1 LRLKIQQGLVLIKK
15 LFKLCILLLLLAV
28 AFMFFWARQP
38 IIAAGQPL
46 VEFTIPS
53 GSSFRA
59 SMMAIKRAGAPVNPM
74 LMTILAQLNGSSTR
88 LKAGTYDIR
97 PGTTPPQLLEQL
109 VKGETSKE
117 ALRIIEGWTFKQM
130 RAAIDG
136 NPYLRHDTVGWSSQQ
151 LMQKIA
157 AEDVVPEGLFYP
169 DTYLFA
175 KNSSDVEIYRQ
186 SYQLMKKYLDDA
198 WAKRAPGLPYASP
211 YEALVMASIVEK
223 ETGQKSERTMIAGVF
238 VNRLKK
244 HMLLQTDPTVI
255 YGMGDRYKGNISK
268 RDLLTDTPHN
278 TYTRVGLP
286 PTPISL
292 PGLASIQ
299 AALHPAATSALY
311 FVSRGDGTSVFSDNL
326 VDHINAVRKYQLKR

>member
-1 LRLKIQQGLVLIKK
+1 MIKK
-15 LFKLCILLLLLAV
+15 LFKLCILLALLAIV
-28 AFMFFWARQP
+28 FMFFWARQP
-38 IIAAGQPL
+38 IIAVGQPS
-46 VEFTIPS
+46 VEFTIPAGS
-53 GSSFRA
+53 GFKA

-74 LMTILAQLNGSSTR
+74 LMTILAQISGDSTR

-97 PGTTPPQLLEQL
+97 PGTTPTQLLTQL

-117 ALRIIEGWTFKQM
+117 ALVIIEGWTFRQM
-130 RAAIDG
+130 RQAIDG
-136 NPYLRHDTVGWSSQQ
+136 NPYLKHDTAGWTNQQ

-157 AEDVVPEGLFYP
+157 AEDVMPEGLFYP
-169 DTYLFA
+169 DTYLFS

-198 WAKRAPGLPYASP
+198 WSKRAPDLPYASP
-211 YEALVMASIVEK
+211 YEALIMASIVEK

-255 YGMGDRYKGNISK
+255 YGMGERYKGNISK

-278 TYTRVGLP
+278 TYTRIGLP

-292 PGLASIQ
+292 PGLASIE
-299 AALHPAATSALY
+299 AALHPADTRALY

-326 VDHINAVRKYQLKR
+326 VDHINAVRKYQLRR

>member
-1 LRLKIQQGLVLIKK
+1 MIKK
-15 LFKLCILLLLLAV
+15 LFKLCILLALLAIV
-28 AFMFFWARQP
+28 FMFFWARQP
-38 IIAAGQPL
+38 IIAVGQPA
-46 VEFTIPS
+46 VEFTIPAGS
-53 GSSFRA
+53 GFKA

-74 LMTILAQLNGSSTR
+74 LMTILAQISGDSTR

-97 PGTTPPQLLEQL
+97 PGTTPTQLLTQL

-117 ALRIIEGWTFKQM
+117 ALVIIEGWTFRQM
-130 RAAIDG
+130 RQAIDG
-136 NPYLRHDTVGWSSQQ
+136 NPYLKHDTAGWTNQQ

-157 AEDVVPEGLFYP
+157 AEDVMPEGLFYP
-169 DTYLFA
+169 DTYLFS

-198 WAKRAPGLPYASP
+198 WSKRAPDLPYASP
-211 YEALVMASIVEK
+211 YEALIMASIVEK

-255 YGMGDRYKGNISK
+255 YGMGERYKGNISK

-278 TYTRVGLP
+278 TYTRIGLP

-292 PGLASIQ
+292 PGLASIE
-299 AALHPAATSALY
+299 AALHPADTRALY

-326 VDHINAVRKYQLKR
+326 VDHINAVRKYQLRR